1 MSSRRKRASAPATTI
16 SPAIYLRV
24 STQEQADSGLGLA
37 AQEARCK
44 GVCAAKGWPDAV
56 LYQDEGISGT
66 LGPDKRPG
74 LQLMLA
80 AIEAGQINAVIVL
93 DLSRLGRNVQ
103 LIAGLIEDFED
114 RGVAFVSCK
123 ENFDTST
130 AMGKAMVNLVAVFG
144 QLERDLTAER
154 TAAALSERGK
164 MYGYKSG
171 RLPLGYERTPGD
183 EQIRINAGGAEL
195 VRLVYS
201 HRSTGAS
208 MRDVAE
214 LLSGR
219 AGRRWYASTVKTI
232 LDNEPVYRGAV
243 DHWPAIL

>member
-1 MSSRRKRASAPATTI
+1 MSPRKKRTSAPATAM

-37 AQEARCK
+37 AQETRCK

-56 LYQDEGISGT
+56 IYKDDGISGT
-66 LGPDKRPG
+66 LGPDKRPQLG
-74 LQLMLA
+74 LMLA
-80 AIEAGQINAVIVL
+80 AIAAGQINAVIVL

-114 RGVAFVSCK
+114 RDVAFVSCK

-154 TAAALSERGK
+154 TVAALDERGK

-183 EQIRINAGGAEL
+183 EVIRINLHTAEL
-195 VRLVYS
+195 VRLVFS

-214 LLSGR
+214 LLISRTGR
-219 AGRRWYASTVKTI
+219 PWYASTVKTI